1 MVGHP
6 RPLSSPHARKRVA
19 PFAALSAGAMLTVL
33 LPPAPSS
40 LAALAAAVALLAAIA
55 AAGILLPWERLPAS
69 AQAAPAVAFLGVVVL
84 LRHAAGGSTS
94 GFSVLALLPIF
105 WLALYGTRPELLVGL
120 SGSGSP
126 SARRSSSSAL
136 PTIPS
141 RIGGAPSSGSSSA
154 R

>member
-84 LRHAAGGSTS
+84 LRHAAGG
-94 GFSVLALLPIF
+94 
-105 WLALYGTRPELLVGL
+105 
-120 SGSGSP
+120 
-126 SARRSSSSAL
+126 
-136 PTIPS
+136 
-141 RIGGAPSSGSSSA
+141 
-154 R
+154 